1 MNSVFVENS
10 LNEAQC
16 ALNRFT
22 ENKVQIANI
31 YTSIDL
37 LVQSIQNGGRI
48 FSCGNGGSLCD
59 AMHFAEELTGR
70 YRKNRA
76 PLPGV
81 AISDPSHICCVGNDF
96 GYEHIFSRYIDAHGN
111 SSDCLVGL
119 STSGKS
125 RNVIEAIKVAKRKGM
140 KVIFLTGNLNS
151 DISDICDVQIVAE
164 GFDWADRVQEIHIKI
179 LHIFIE
185 GIERVLFPENYK

>member
-31 YTSIDL
+31 YTSIEL

-185 GIERVLFPENYK
+185 GIERALFPENYK

>member
-22 ENKVQIANI
+22 ENKAQIANI
-31 YTSIDL
+31 YTAIEL

-151 DISDICDVQIVAE
+151 EISDICDVQIVAE

-185 GIERVLFPENYK
+185 GIERALFPENYK

>member
-16 ALNRFT
+16 ALNQFT
-22 ENKVQIANI
+22 ENKVQIANNLYGNRASRSI
-31 YTSIDL
+31 YSKRWPNL
-37 LVQSIQNGGRI
+37 
-48 FSCGNGGSLCD
+48 SCGNGGSLCD

-111 SSDCLVGL
+111 SSDCLL
-119 STSGKS
+119 
-125 RNVIEAIKVAKRKGM
+125 
-140 KVIFLTGNLNS
+140 
-151 DISDICDVQIVAE
+151 
-164 GFDWADRVQEIHIKI
+164 GFQ
-179 LHIFIE
+179 L
-185 GIERVLFPENYK
+185 PEKAVTLLKLLK